1 MKPGVVGVKWLCQGN
16 RMADV
21 WFLPGMTEKQGQ
33 SQWVAVRMASTL
45 LQRRTDSCSYA
56 CPALSRPTPHA
67 TLR

>member
-33 SQWVAVRMASTL
+33 SQWVAVRMASAL
-45 LQRRTDSCSYA
+45 LQRPDSRSYA
-56 CPALSRPTPHA
+56 CPALSPSTHQA